1 MARTILDFAL
11 PFGLRSAACIFNTL
25 ADLFVWALQNNYYVE
40 DLLHY
45 LDDFFALGP
54 TGSDVCAESLK
65 SIQRAS
71 TDSAIPLAPEKC
83 EGPSTCLVFLGIELD
98 SIQITARPPQDKL
111 DDLTL
116 IIRKW
121 ATKKWR
127 TRNSLESLV
136 SRLNH
141 ACSVV
146 AHGRTFLRRLINLL
160 RDSKRHQKFLR
171 LNKECRLD
179 LQWWNQFLPVW
190 NGISFFDLP
199 NWAPVPDFELATD
212 ASGSLCFCA
221 LHQGE
226 WVNAA

>member
-1 MARTILDFAL
+1 M
-11 PFGLRSAACIFNTL
+11 
-25 ADLFVWALQNNYYVE
+25 
-40 DLLHY
+40 
-45 LDDFFALGP
+45 
-54 TGSDVCAESLK
+54 
-65 SIQRAS
+65 
-71 TDSAIPLAPEKC
+71 
-83 EGPSTCLVFLGIELD
+83 
-98 SIQITARPPQDKL
+98 TARLPQDKL

-116 IIRKW
+116 IIREW
-121 ATKKWR
+121 ATKKWC
-127 TRNSLESLV
+127 TRKPLESLV
-136 SRLNH
+136 GRLNH

>member
-1 MARTILDFAL
+1 MSYSIVDDAIRLIVKVEKGALMAKNRHQERVSNHPNTPGRPIHSRHEMARTILDFAL

-71 TDSAIPLAPEKC
+71 TDSAIPSAPEKC
-83 EGPSTCLVFLGIELD
+83 EGPSTCLVFLGVELD
-98 SIQITARPPQDKL
+98 SIQMSARLPQDKL

-141 ACSVV
+141 AQLSRRPWP
-146 AHGRTFLRRLINLL
+146 HFL
-160 RDSKRHQKFLR
+160 
-171 LNKECRLD
+171 
-179 LQWWNQFLPVW
+179 
-190 NGISFFDLP
+190 
-199 NWAPVPDFELATD
+199 
-212 ASGSLCFCA
+212 CA
-221 LHQGE
+221 
-226 WVNAA
+226 A